1 MGGPTRGGEKTKKR
15 RKKKSGQAENCLTVL
30 AVNRAQFAAL
40 SVSLMGDLDV
50 RGELL

>member
-1 MGGPTRGGEKTKKR
+1 MGVLHERGGGEKENKKGPDKPR
-15 RKKKSGQAENCLTVL
+15 TARLFFQW
-30 AVNRAQFAAL
+30 NRAQFAAL